1 MQDRPNIRPET
12 LQALIRSVSDPRKLG
27 GHSRA
32 LHIVARHLGREIK
45 TFGELQALFSSM
57 LEEEAAI
64 LLADL
69 RARMPDLTTNTVF
82 ATVRRLQEA
91 A

>member
-1 MQDRPNIRPET
+1 MQDRPNIRQET
-12 LQALIRSVSDPRKLG
+12 LQALLDSASDPRRLG
-27 GHSRA
+27 GHTRA
-32 LHIVARHLGREIK
+32 IRIVARHLGRDIK

-57 LEEEAAI
+57 LEEEAAS

-69 RARMPDLTTNTVF
+69 RGRMPDLKTNTIISIV
-82 ATVRRLQEA
+82 LHLPKA